1 MLHRKNLRECVSRL
15 VSGTSALLTF
25 PASWASKIVPCFLGK
40 RAVPSFSCPH
50 RVFEG
55 LQREAAD
62 QVLQAV
68 KFTDKNAPGLSLALE
83 QLLCRSHPR
92 VHPGLED
99 LKAMEIGENNV
110 TKKVPVLVLKRKK
123 KRTRKNGPLSSRFQP
138 QRCC

>member
-40 RAVPSFSCPH
+40 GVVPSFSCPL

-68 KFTDKNAPGLSLALE
+68 KFTDKNAPGLSLALDE
-83 QLLCRSHPR
+83 EFQAADCFSELTRGYTQGVVDPYIMMGLQPTDPR
-92 VHPGLED
+92 ESTW
-99 LKAMEIGENNV
+99 K
-110 TKKVPVLVLKRKK
+110 
-123 KRTRKNGPLSSRFQP
+123 
-138 QRCC
+138 

>member
-1 MLHRKNLRECVSRL
+1 MIQQLMTANRFIPLATDDPDDSDPDIEPTGMLHRKNLRGCVSRL

-40 RAVPSFSCPH
+40 GAVPSFSCPL

-68 KFTDKNAPGLSLALE
+68 KFTDKKL
-83 QLLCRSHPR
+83 
-92 VHPGLED
+92 
-99 LKAMEIGENNV
+99 
-110 TKKVPVLVLKRKK
+110 
-123 KRTRKNGPLSSRFQP
+123 
-138 QRCC
+138 